1 MPCGQVW
8 AHSEFENKK
17 GKNLCRVFYD
27 RTHGESPRTLT
38 PWLTHALSLV
48 SLSFTRSDPHRR
60 AGRPAAAPVRQPGPA
75 PPPLRGAQRR
85 PAAAPPR
92 PSAPAPRRHRRPAPA
107 PQVRCLHDSKQIG

>member
-1 MPCGQVW
+1 VARFGHT
-8 AHSEFENKK
+8 ANLKTKK

-27 RTHGESPRTLT
+27 RTHGEPPRTLT

-60 AGRPAAAPVRQPGPA
+60 AGRPAAAPVRQPSPA

-85 PAAAPPR
+85 PAATPPR
-92 PSAPAPRRHRRPAPA
+92 RRAATAALPRPRRC
-107 PQVRCLHDSKQIG
+107 VVYMTVNKLVK